1 MELTAV
7 PATQFSSVQ
16 LTDILNACFEA
27 YLVPVTQSVEGFVQR
42 FSAEGMSLVDSRV
55 WLAGDE
61 PAAIAIVARRGSAF
75 RSEGMSLGDSRVWR
89 AGADPAATAPA
100 ARRGSAARLAAF
112 ALRPAWRG
120 KGLGRKL
127 MQELLMLLQQQGIE
141 TVFLEVIRDNHAA
154 VALYQSLG
162 FTRRYGLCGYLSTEL
177 LAPVPG
183 VLQLYPTLSL
193 LRRAIEESNSQ
204 LPWLLDPLTFATLPC
219 QVVTLEQRAFA
230 VLTTAGSRP
239 VLSFLWVE
247 PAARRQGLAREL
259 LMALAQQFPGIGTSV
274 TVPETFTPLFA
285 AAGYAALTLQ
295 QYEMSATMNALRSA
309 GR

>member
-27 YLVPVTQSVEGFVQR
+27 YMVPVTQSVEGFVQR
-42 FSAEGMSLVDSRV
+42 FSAEGMSLIDSRV

-61 PAAIAIVARRGSAF
+61 PAAIAIVARRGN
-75 RSEGMSLGDSRVWR
+75 M
-89 AGADPAATAPA
+89 
-100 ARRGSAARLAAF
+100 ARLAAF

-127 MQELLMLLQQQGIE
+127 MQELLTFLQQQEIE
-141 TVFLEVIRDNHAA
+141 TVSLEVIRDNHAA

-162 FTRRYGLCGYLSTEL
+162 FTRRYGLCGYLSAEP
-177 LAPVPG
+177 LAAAPG
-183 VLQLYPTLSL
+183 VLQPYPILAL
-193 LRRAIEESNSQ
+193 LRRAVEESNSQ
-204 LPWLLDPLTFATLPC
+204 LPWLMDPLTFTTLPC
-219 QVVTLEQRAFA
+219 RVVTLEQRAFA
-230 VLTTAGSRP
+230 VLSTSGSRP
-239 VLSFLWVE
+239 VLQFLWVE
-247 PAARRQGLAREL
+247 PAARRQGLAQAL

-285 AAGYAALTLQ
+285 AAGYAPLSLQ
-295 QYEMSATMNALRSA
+295 QYEMTMECAAVESA
-309 GR
+309 

>member
-61 PAAIAIVARRGSAF
+61 PAAIAI
-75 RSEGMSLGDSRVWR
+75 
-89 AGADPAATAPA
+89 
-100 ARRGSAARLAAF
+100 AARLAAF
-112 ALRPAWRG
+112 ALRPSWRG

-230 VLTTAGSRP
+230 VLTTAGPR
-239 VLSFLWVE
+239 
-247 PAARRQGLAREL
+247 
-259 LMALAQQFPGIGTSV
+259 
-274 TVPETFTPLFA
+274 
-285 AAGYAALTLQ
+285 
-295 QYEMSATMNALRSA
+295 
-309 GR
+309 

>member
-1 MELTAV
+1 MLYSIRPVRPQDAPGINAIRSMRGTMEDVLGMPSNRDEQAERFLTSLGSDDHYFVAAAVLEDGTEQVIGSVNLHVESGRMRHCGGIGLMVHPDFQGRGIGRALLDAALDIADNWLMLKRVELTV
-7 PATQFSSVQ
+7 F
-16 LTDILNACFEA
+16 TDNA
-27 YLVPVTQSVEGFVQR
+27 R
-42 FSAEGMSLVDSRV
+42 
-55 WLAGDE
+55 
-61 PAAIAIVARRGSAF
+61 
-75 RSEGMSLGDSRVWR
+75 
-89 AGADPAATAPA
+89 
-100 ARRGSAARLAAF
+100 
-112 ALRPAWRG
+112 
-120 KGLGRKL
+120 
-127 MQELLMLLQQQGIE
+127 
-141 TVFLEVIRDNHAA
+141 A

-285 AAGYAALTLQ
+285 AAGYTPLSLQ
-295 QYEMSATMNALRSA
+295 QYEMTMDLADAKSA
-309 GR
+309 

>member
-42 FSAEGMSLVDSRV
+42 FSAEGMSLIDSRV

-61 PAAIAIVARRGSAF
+61 PAAIAIVARRGN
-75 RSEGMSLGDSRVWR
+75 M
-89 AGADPAATAPA
+89 
-100 ARRGSAARLAAF
+100 ARQAAF

-127 MQELLMLLQQQGIE
+127 MQELLTFLQQQEIE
-141 TVFLEVIRDNHAA
+141 TVSLEVIRDNHAA

-162 FTRRYGLCGYLSTEL
+162 FTRRYGLCGYLSAEP
-177 LAPVPG
+177 LAAAPG
-183 VLQLYPTLSL
+183 VLQPYPILAL
-193 LRRAIEESNSQ
+193 LRRAVEESNSQ
-204 LPWLLDPLTFATLPC
+204 LPWLMDPLTFATLPC
-219 QVVTLEQRAFA
+219 RVVTLEQRAFA
-230 VLTTAGSRP
+230 VLSTSGSRP
-239 VLSFLWVE
+239 LLQFLWVE
-247 PAARRQGLAREL
+247 PAARRQGLAQAL

-285 AAGYAALTLQ
+285 AAGYAPLSLQ
-295 QYEMSATMNALRSA
+295 QYEMTMECAAAKSA
-309 GR
+309 

>member
-27 YLVPVTQSVEGFVQR
+27 YMVPVTQSVEGFVQR
-42 FSAEGMSLVDSRV
+42 FSAEGMSLIDSRV

-61 PAAIAIVARRGSAF
+61 PAAIAIVARRGN
-75 RSEGMSLGDSRVWR
+75 M
-89 AGADPAATAPA
+89 
-100 ARRGSAARLAAF
+100 ARLAAF

-127 MQELLMLLQQQGIE
+127 MQELLTFLQQQEIE
-141 TVFLEVIRDNHAA
+141 TVSLEVIRDNHAA

-162 FTRRYGLCGYLSTEL
+162 FTRRYGLCGYLSAEP
-177 LAPVPG
+177 LAAAPG
-183 VLQLYPTLSL
+183 VLQPYPILAL
-193 LRRAIEESNSQ
+193 LRRAVEESNSQ
-204 LPWLLDPLTFATLPC
+204 LPWLMDPLTFATLPC
-219 QVVTLEQRAFA
+219 RVVTLEQRAFA
-230 VLTTAGSRP
+230 VLSTSGSRP
-239 VLSFLWVE
+239 LLQFLWVE
-247 PAARRQGLAREL
+247 PAARRQGLAQAL

-285 AAGYAALTLQ
+285 AAGYAPLSLQ
-295 QYEMSATMNALRSA
+295 QYEMTMECAAAKSA
-309 GR
+309 

>member
-61 PAAIAIVARRGSAF
+61 PAAIAIV
-75 RSEGMSLGDSRVWR
+75 
-89 AGADPAATAPA
+89 

-177 LAPVPG
+177 LARCRAYCSFIPPCPCFG
-183 VLQLYPTLSL
+183 AP
-193 LRRAIEESNSQ
+193 LRR
-204 LPWLLDPLTFATLPC
+204 
-219 QVVTLEQRAFA
+219 VTA
-230 VLTTAGSRP
+230 S
-239 VLSFLWVE
+239 
-247 PAARRQGLAREL
+247 
-259 LMALAQQFPGIGTSV
+259 FPGCWIRS
-274 TVPETFTPLFA
+274 PLP
-285 AAGYAALTLQ
+285 LCHV
-295 QYEMSATMNALRSA
+295 RS
-309 GR
+309 

>member
-1 MELTAV
+1 
-7 PATQFSSVQ
+7 
-16 LTDILNACFEA
+16 
-27 YLVPVTQSVEGFVQR
+27 
-42 FSAEGMSLVDSRV
+42 
-55 WLAGDE
+55 
-61 PAAIAIVARRGSAF
+61 
-75 RSEGMSLGDSRVWR
+75 
-89 AGADPAATAPA
+89 
-100 ARRGSAARLAAF
+100 
-112 ALRPAWRG
+112 
-120 KGLGRKL
+120 
-127 MQELLMLLQQQGIE
+127 MLLQQQGIE

-162 FTRRYGLCGYLSTEL
+162 FTRRYGLYGYLSTEL

-295 QYEMSATMNALRSA
+295 QYEMSATMNALWSA

>member
-27 YLVPVTQSVEGFVQR
+27 YMVPVTQSVEGFVQR
-42 FSAEGMSLVDSRV
+42 FSAEGMSLIDSRV

-61 PAAIAIVARRGSAF
+61 PAAIAIVARRGN
-75 RSEGMSLGDSRVWR
+75 M
-89 AGADPAATAPA
+89 
-100 ARRGSAARLAAF
+100 ARLAAF

-127 MQELLMLLQQQGIE
+127 MQELLTFLQQQEIE
-141 TVFLEVIRDNHAA
+141 TVSLEVIRDNHAA

-162 FTRRYGLCGYLSTEL
+162 FTRRYGLCGYLSAEP
-177 LAPVPG
+177 LAAAPG
-183 VLQLYPTLSL
+183 VLQPYPILAL
-193 LRRAIEESNSQ
+193 LRRAVEESNSQ
-204 LPWLLDPLTFATLPC
+204 LPWLMDPLTFATLPC
-219 QVVTLEQRAFA
+219 RVVTLEQRAFA
-230 VLTTAGSRP
+230 VLSTSGSWP
-239 VLSFLWVE
+239 VLQFLWVE
-247 PAARRQGLAREL
+247 PAARRQGLAQAL

-285 AAGYAALTLQ
+285 AAGYAPLSLQ
-295 QYEMSATMNALRSA
+295 QYEMTMECAAAKSA
-309 GR
+309 

>member
-61 PAAIAIVARRGSAF
+61 PAAIAI
-75 RSEGMSLGDSRVWR
+75 
-89 AGADPAATAPA
+89 
-100 ARRGSAARLAAF
+100 
-112 ALRPAWRG
+112 
-120 KGLGRKL
+120 
-127 MQELLMLLQQQGIE
+127 
-141 TVFLEVIRDNHAA
+141 

-259 LMALAQQFPGIGTSV
+259 LMALAQEFPGIGTSV

>member
-27 YLVPVTQSVEGFVQR
+27 YMVPVTQSVEGFVQR
-42 FSAEGMSLVDSRV
+42 FSAEGMSLIDSRV

-61 PAAIAIVARRGSAF
+61 PAAIAIVARR
-75 RSEGMSLGDSRVWR
+75 RNM
-89 AGADPAATAPA
+89 
-100 ARRGSAARLAAF
+100 ARLAAF

-127 MQELLMLLQQQGIE
+127 MQELLTFLQQQEIE
-141 TVFLEVIRDNHAA
+141 TVSLEVIRDNHAA

-162 FTRRYGLCGYLSTEL
+162 FTRRYGLCGYLSAEP
-177 LAPVPG
+177 LAAAPG
-183 VLQLYPTLSL
+183 VLQPYPILAL
-193 LRRAIEESNSQ
+193 LRRAVEESNSQ
-204 LPWLLDPLTFATLPC
+204 LPWLMDPLTFATLPC
-219 QVVTLEQRAFA
+219 RVVTLEQRAFA
-230 VLTTAGSRP
+230 VLSTSGSRP
-239 VLSFLWVE
+239 VLQFLWVE
-247 PAARRQGLAREL
+247 PAARRQGLAQAL

-285 AAGYAALTLQ
+285 AAGYAPLSLQ
-295 QYEMSATMNALRSA
+295 QYEMTMECAAAKSA
-309 GR
+309 